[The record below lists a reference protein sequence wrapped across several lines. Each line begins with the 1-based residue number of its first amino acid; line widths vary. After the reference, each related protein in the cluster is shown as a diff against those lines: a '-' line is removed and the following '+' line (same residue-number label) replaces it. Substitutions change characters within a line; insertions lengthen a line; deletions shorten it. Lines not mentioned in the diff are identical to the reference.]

1 MIFLL
6 GALAAAGFIVLLV
19 LALFFG
25 TGLNPAGT
33 GTIILAIIPLVL
45 TFYFFIK
52 LYRMSKKIKS
62 LEKKV
67 ERLMHNHGY
76 WWLQD

>member
-1 MIFLL
+1 MIFIL
-6 GALAAAGFIVLLV
+6 GALAAVVGILL
-19 LALFFG
+19 LILYLFSM
-25 TGLNPAGT
+25 TGLSSVPPGF
-33 GTIILAIIPLVL
+33 IILAIVELIL
-45 TFYFFIK
+45 TLCFFIK
-52 LYRMSKKIKS
+52 LYYMSKKIKS